1 MKFLK
6 TPHHSHHSFPGT
18 GCGEC
23 GSHVPDTGPFA
34 ARGWEAEP
42 KPTGRAVGIPLNP
55 RLRLSYAAAGT
66 GGTWRADPSA
76 AAPAGISG
84 SSARNTGPDV
94 CPQDGSG
101 C

>member
-6 TPHHSHHSFPGT
+6 TLHHSHHSFPGT
-18 GCGEC
+18 GCGERE
-23 GSHVPDTGPFA
+23 SHVPATDPFA

-42 KPTGRAVGIPLNP
+42 KPTKPEAEAELRGSRDCRDVENRPERSRPCWHFGILGWE
-55 RLRLSYAAAGT
+55 RGA
-66 GGTWRADPSA
+66 
-76 AAPAGISG
+76 
-84 SSARNTGPDV
+84 DV